1 MRPNEM
7 KYIQR
12 SLSPHTRM
20 PLGQHNPLQALGF
33 LLDTRDL
40 IHHRVEHL
48 EDFKLHLVHGGTLG
62 VAPQTSRILG
72 STLQLNLNQVSL
84 LALAHRLE
92 GLEVHLG
99 DHCVSNG
106 AFLS

>member
-1 MRPNEM
+1 M
-7 KYIQR
+7 KCIQR

-62 VAPQTSRILG
+62 VAPQTTRILV
-72 STLQLNLNQVSL
+72 NQMKMSIQATGGVL
-84 LALAHRLE
+84 
-92 GLEVHLG
+92 
-99 DHCVSNG
+99 
-106 AFLS
+106 

>member
-1 MRPNEM
+1 M

-40 IHHRVEHL
+40 IHQC
-48 EDFKLHLVHGGTLG
+48 D
-62 VAPQTSRILG
+62 
-72 STLQLNLNQVSL
+72 STLAKSFSKRASFFISFTQSSIMKNSTDV
-84 LALAHRLE
+84 
-92 GLEVHLG
+92 
-99 DHCVSNG
+99 
-106 AFLS
+106 F

>member
-33 LLDTRDL
+33 LLL
-40 IHHRVEHL
+40 KV
-48 EDFKLHLVHGGTLG
+48 GG
-62 VAPQTSRILG
+62 
-72 STLQLNLNQVSL
+72 
-84 LALAHRLE
+84 
-92 GLEVHLG
+92 
-99 DHCVSNG
+99 
-106 AFLS
+106 LSEET